1 MDLLMVA
8 LDADA
13 TESESL
19 EAYLASRE
27 DTVEDII
34 KRGSAYELVDLVSAI
49 VARVDLTQES
59 RL

>member
-1 MDLLMVA
+1 LDLLMVA

-13 TESESL
+13 IQSESL

-27 DTVEDII
+27 DTVDDIMR
-34 KRGSAYELVDLVSAI
+34 RGQAYELVDLVSAI

>member
-13 TESESL
+13 IQSESL

-27 DTVEDII
+27 DTVDEIMR
-34 KRGSAYELVDLVSAI
+34 RGQAYELVDLVSAI

>member
-1 MDLLMVA
+1 MA

-13 TESESL
+13 TQSESL
-19 EAYLASRE
+19 DAYLASRE